1 MMIIALDG
9 PAGAGKSTVAR
20 EVAERLGLTFLDT
33 GAMYRGVTL
42 IVLQRGLDPLDEA
55 ACVDVA
61 ETVELTFGDDGLIRI
76 DGVPGEPDVRSAT
89 VTLTV
94 SAVSAYRGV
103 RDAVVARQREI
114 GAATKGLVV
123 EGRDTTTVVFP
134 EADHKFFLVASP
146 MERARRRASQENRE
160 HELDM
165 ILRDIERRDRLDT
178 TRAHAPLRRAE
189 DARLIDTDGRGV
201 EAVVAEIIQ
210 VVEGES
216 TAGTRPSESD
226 RK

>member
-20 EVAERLGLTFLDT
+20 EVANRLGLSFLDT

-42 IVLQRGLDPLDEA
+42 IVLQRGLDPLDES
-55 ACVDVA
+55 ACVNVA
-61 ETVELTFGDDGLIRI
+61 ETIELSFGADGLVRI
-76 DGVPGEPDVRSAT
+76 DGVPGEPDIRSAT

-103 RDAVVARQREI
+103 RDAVVARQRAI
-114 GAATKGLVV
+114 GAATAGLVV

-146 MERARRRASQENRE
+146 MERARRRASQEGRE
-160 HELDM
+160 GELDM

-178 TRAHAPLRRAE
+178 TRAHAPLRQAE
-189 DARLIDTDGRGV
+189 DARLIDTDGKDV
-201 EAVVAEIIQ
+201 EAVVAEILRD
-210 VVEGES
+210 VEGSS
-216 TAGTRPSESD
+216 TADSGRTESD
-226 RK
+226 S